1 MGGSFSVADALAAA
15 RAETGRGLQVDY
27 HSVTYGFWLG
37 IAVVALIWATL
48 KIWRTSRA
56 LDRLQQDQVVPQNRS
71 ASSRTVAGLT
81 GSVAAR

>member
-1 MGGSFSVADALAAA
+1 M
-15 RAETGRGLQVDY
+15 DY